1 MAHICS
7 QYYRGVWTDYS
18 ASWLNRKCFSS
29 TPRPPST
36 RSLPKVP
43 VLIIEGRQLVVDEST
58 ALFLAAFLAVVIT
71 LTSTRLWILV
81 SELFEFILKQIE
93 DALRARTERASG
105 SEGVLFLEDS
115 ELDHGL
121 PRCSNA
127 GIPFTVPPVL
137 AELNILRKH
146 SRSDIAF
153 GLRSFKSA
161 IRVLRHPSGKS
172 LEICIKLGAS
182 LFGFLSFTAMTVGS
196 ILSANVVVGSTALCN
211 SPDCGWYYM
220 PAGSSVRRGEVPAAL
235 IQRFIENEAAAA
247 AHEAKCY
254 NDMAPADCGSFV
266 ANTLPYNE
274 FHNTKC
280 PFRAD
285 ICSGGQESAFTL
297 DTGLLDSSLL
307 GINSPK
313 KYLFRRRTIC
323 APLVMNTTY
332 IKISDQPQ
340 GKGTVSYQYGGS
352 TVSNESYSSVD
363 PLLISDIGYSGYFL

>member
-1 MAHICS
+1 M
-7 QYYRGVWTDYS
+7 
-18 ASWLNRKCFSS
+18 
-29 TPRPPST
+29 
-36 RSLPKVP
+36 
-43 VLIIEGRQLVVDEST
+43 DEST
-58 ALFLAAFLAVVIT
+58 ALFLAAFLAVAIT
-71 LTSTRLWILV
+71 LVSTRLWILV
-81 SELFEFILKQIE
+81 SELFAFILKQIE
-93 DALRARTERASG
+93 DALRARTESASG

-115 ELDHGL
+115 ELDHDL
-121 PRCSNA
+121 PRRSNA

-137 AELNILRKH
+137 AELNRLRKH

-196 ILSANVVVGSTALCN
+196 ILSANVMVGSTALCN
-211 SPDCGWYYM
+211 SPDCGWYYT
-220 PAGSSVRRGEVPAAL
+220 PAGSSVNRSEVPAAVV
-235 IQRFIENEAAAA
+235 QYFIENEAAAA

-254 NDMAPADCGSFV
+254 DEAAPTDCGSFV
-266 ANTLPYNE
+266 ENTLPFNE
-274 FHNTKC
+274 FHDTKC

-285 ICSGGQESAFTL
+285 VCSRGPESAFTL

-332 IKISDQPQ
+332 IKTSDQPQ
-340 GKGTVSYQYGGS
+340 GKGTVSYQYGRRMAS
-352 TVSNESYSSVD
+352 SDSYSSAN
-363 PLLISDIGYSGYFL
+363 PLLISNIGYSGYFL